1 MPTTTHLPK
10 GGDVFMIRGLEAL
23 NLFTANAKR
32 LAAFYRDKVGL
43 KVSFEGMMGENEEIY
58 ELKLGKGPN
67 LYIIDHSKVKGKNK
81 NPDRIIFNME
91 VDDIKKEVARLKR
104 AKVKQ
109 IQPTYHVEGYGWI
122 STFADVDGNYFQF
135 VQVRSTPAKKK

>member
-1 MPTTTHLPK
+1 
-10 GGDVFMIRGLEAL
+10 MIRGFESLT
-23 NLFTANAKR
+23 LFSESAKK

-43 KVSFEGMMGENEEIY
+43 KVGIEAVMGENDEEMF

-67 LYIIDHSKVKGKNK
+67 LYVIDHSKVKGKNK
-81 NPDRIIFNME
+81 NPDRIIFNLE
-91 VDDIKKEVARLKR
+91 VDDIKKEVARLKK

-109 IQPTYHVEGYGWI
+109 VQPTYHVEGYGWI

-135 VQVRSTPAKKK
+135 VQVKAS

>member
-1 MPTTTHLPK
+1 
-10 GGDVFMIRGLEAL
+10 MIRGLEAL
-23 NLFTANAKR
+23 NLFTSSAKK

-43 KVSFEGMMGENEEIY
+43 KVAFEGMMGENDEIY
-58 ELKLGKGPN
+58 QMKLGKGPS

-81 NPDRIIFNME
+81 NPDMIIFNIE

-135 VQVRSTPAKKK
+135 VQVRQTPKRK

>member
-1 MPTTTHLPK
+1 
-10 GGDVFMIRGLEAL
+10 MIRGLEAL
-23 NLFTANAKR
+23 NLFTSNAKR

-43 KVSFEGMMGENEEIY
+43 KVSFEGMMGKNEKIY

-81 NPDRIIFNME
+81 NPDMIIFNIE
-91 VDDIKKEVARLKR
+91 VDDIKNEVARLKR
-104 AKVKQ
+104 EKVKQ
-109 IQPTYHVEGYGWI
+109 TQPTYHVEGYGWI

-135 VQVRSTPAKKK
+135 VQVRPTPAKKK